1 MGSGIFF
8 PLCALLF
15 SLLQVSLITLKKHV
29 KTTETKLYK
38 FLVISNFIGIII
50 ELLCTYAAYIYYQN
64 MLLSKIILKLYL
76 VCIITWVYIF
86 TIYIIFISVKNFKE
100 KVKKIYIIITYI
112 LIDIIIFV
120 LPINLIIKND
130 YQIRYTQGL
139 SVYFTY
145 IISGLLILIMTIL
158 IIKNIK
164 KLKTKKYIPLLAFLL
179 VGSFSMIIQMIYP
192 GILLI
197 TYIETFI
204 TVLMYHTIENPDLKM
219 IEELK
224 KNRSL
229 TSKSY
234 IEKSNFLF
242 RMSAELRKP
251 INNIKKINDENIEID
266 DINEIKENSKEID
279 NNIRT
284 ANFTINNVLNVTSL
298 DSKKIKISN
307 DKFNLLKLLN
317 EIKLRETKKIKN
329 IRFEF
334 NISENLP
341 EYLYGD
347 SIKIKQVLTTLIDK
361 SIERTKQGFI
371 EINIDSINKYDV
383 CRLII
388 TIEDSSTP
396 LSLNEINN
404 ILNMDYEIEESDL
417 NNINIDMKII
427 NKLISMMNGS
437 LMIKSN
443 EGNEIILVLDN
454 IIGNF
459 KKEEIINETDILL
472 ISNNQKLLKYLESLL
487 KEYTINSVMN
497 GLDAVD
503 LIRSG
508 EHYNLIIIDDEMK
521 PISALDTLK
530 KLKENEIDIPCI
542 VMLEEGK
549 ERFKKHYIKDGFIDY
564 ILKDDIKNEINRI
577 KKIL

>member
-1 MGSGIFF
+1 MNATIYIQIISLVYSLMLIIVY
-8 PLCALLF
+8 F
-15 SLLQVSLITLKKHV
+15 SKTRLNILENKIYKCLI
-29 KTTETKLYK
+29 
-38 FLVISNFIGIII
+38 IINFIGIILDI
-50 ELLCTYAAYIYYQN
+50 ICAVLTFKMDEI
-64 MLLSKIILKLYL
+64 KIIN
-76 VCIITWVYIF
+76 I
-86 TIYIIFISVKNFKE
+86 ISVKFYLMYFVTWIMAFSAYTFVISIKNKN
-100 KVKKIYIIITYI
+100 KTKKYLYFNLIFYIIYT
-112 LIDIIIFV
+112 IIVFI
-120 LPINLIIKND
+120 LPIDFVKTTTGMYSN
-130 YQIRYTQGL
+130 GL
-139 SVYFTY
+139 SVSFVYFIVGIY
-145 IISGLLILIMTIL
+145 IASCLFYIASN
-158 IIKNIK
+158 IKNIFN
-164 KLKTKKYIPLLAFLL
+164 KKYIPLIVFLTIG
-179 VGSFSMIIQMIYP
+179 VIIMYIQKVNP
-192 GILLI
+192 TLILI
-197 TYIETFI
+197 PATETFI
-204 TVLMYHTIENPDLKM
+204 TILMYFTIENPDLKM

-284 ANFTINNVLNVTSL
+284 ANFTINNVLDVTSL